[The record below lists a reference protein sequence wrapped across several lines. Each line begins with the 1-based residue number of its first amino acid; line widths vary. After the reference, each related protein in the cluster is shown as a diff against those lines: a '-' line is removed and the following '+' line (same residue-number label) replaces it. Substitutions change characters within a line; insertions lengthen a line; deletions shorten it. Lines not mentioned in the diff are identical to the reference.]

1 MQEWFIKF
9 TKLLQKSKIHYQ
21 DRSGHYPSRSGLRG
35 GAAGLRAE
43 SGGAPPKYIPGGL
56 VTILADSG
64 GLQADSSGLQADFEV
79 RRGLRAAP
87 RRVGGL
93 SAAD

>member
-21 DRSGHYPSRSGLRG
+21 DRSGHYPSRS
-35 GAAGLRAE
+35 GLRAE